1 LDSTERLYFFE
12 ILSTRANKLNN
23 MPLATLII
31 IAIAILTLVAAL
43 DSITGSEVN
52 FSLFYLLPVAF
63 TGGFISHR
71 AGLFMAFTSAAIWGI
86 LDKIV
91 GQGYSA
97 TWIQFWNSGIRLG
110 FFLVVNELIGML
122 HIMYAQTRKL
132 SRTDMLT
139 GLANARVFQE
149 FTHQVIVQSRR
160 NGQPFTITYIDLD
173 RFKLVNDKFGHS
185 EGDLVLKE
193 IATLIVNGVRTTDLV
208 ARLGGDEFAILMPET
223 GMEHAMEALKR
234 IAVSITDHV
243 EILHGVGAT
252 LGAVTFREPPE
263 DVDTAIRQADEL
275 MYKGKG
281 EGRGCILSEV
291 WPAPVVTVKSQ
302 SS

>member
-1 LDSTERLYFFE
+1 MTKSRNELLDSTERLYFFE

-149 FTHQVIVQSRR
+149 FTHQVIVQSRH
-160 NGQPFTITYIDLD
+160 Y
-173 RFKLVNDKFGHS
+173 H
-185 EGDLVLKE
+185 
-193 IATLIVNGVRTTDLV
+193 
-208 ARLGGDEFAILMPET
+208 
-223 GMEHAMEALKR
+223 
-234 IAVSITDHV
+234 
-243 EILHGVGAT
+243 LH
-252 LGAVTFREPPE
+252 
-263 DVDTAIRQADEL
+263 
-275 MYKGKG
+275 
-281 EGRGCILSEV
+281 
-291 WPAPVVTVKSQ
+291 
-302 SS
+302 

>member
-1 LDSTERLYFFE
+1 LFN
-12 ILSTRANKLNN
+12 RA
-23 MPLATLII
+23 
-31 IAIAILTLVAAL
+31 
-43 DSITGSEVN
+43 
-52 FSLFYLLPVAF
+52 
-63 TGGFISHR
+63 
-71 AGLFMAFTSAAIWGI
+71 
-86 LDKIV
+86 
-91 GQGYSA
+91 
-97 TWIQFWNSGIRLG
+97 
-110 FFLVVNELIGML
+110 
-122 HIMYAQTRKL
+122 
-132 SRTDMLT
+132 
-139 GLANARVFQE
+139 
-149 FTHQVIVQSRR
+149 
-160 NGQPFTITYIDLD
+160 TITYIDLD